1 VSGWAFDDV
10 MVSKVEI
17 MIDGVVD
24 GAADYGQPRPDV
36 AQAYPNFSPVNVGF
50 TYSFTTIKFSNGP
63 HVLTIRSTDTSN
75 NFALSP
81 GVMVTVATRTV
92 VAASLRHRIVQ
103 RESLAALF
111 PGSIWGFSPI
121 EQPN

>member
-1 VSGWAFDDV
+1 MSGWAFDDV

-81 GVMVTVATRTV
+81 GVMVTVA
-92 VAASLRHRIVQ
+92 
-103 RESLAALF
+103 
-111 PGSIWGFSPI
+111 
-121 EQPN
+121 N